1 MAAKERKEVVLS
13 IAGSDPSGGAGI
25 QADLKTLAVL
35 GVYGAAAVTC
45 LTVQNTR
52 EVAAVTPVAPDLVR
66 EQIELVLADLPV
78 THIKIGMIGTA
89 PIAEAVGEALT
100 GFAGEVIYDPV
111 LRASAGADLIEP
123 EALAAVRAGVIGRST
138 VITPNLAELAALT
151 GHIGTGPE
159 ELQAAGRQLL
169 SDFPG
174 LRAVVIKGGH
184 GPLQSGQVT
193 DYLLHRPAAG
203 APPVSLEA
211 SRPWVETANS
221 HGTGCT
227 FASAYAAFHLL
238 TGSDELAFTRA
249 AAFVHRLLVASAGL
263 RLGGGAGPLLH
274 HQLRASETF

>member
-1 MAAKERKEVVLS
+1 MAAKERKGVVLS

-52 EVAAVTPVAPDLVR
+52 EVATVTPVAPDLVR

-89 PIAEAVGEALT
+89 PIAEAVGETLT

-111 LRASAGADLIEP
+111 LRATAGADLTDP
-123 EALAAVRAGVIGRST
+123 AALAAVRAEIIGRAT
-138 VITPNLAELAALT
+138 VLTPNLAELQALT
-151 GHIGTGPE
+151 GCTDAKPE
-159 ELQAAGRQLL
+159 ELQAAGQKLL
-169 SDFPG
+169 ADFPD

-193 DYLLHRPAAG
+193 DYLLYRPAAG
-203 APPVSLEA
+203 ALPVSLEA

-227 FASAYAAFHLL
+227 FASAYTAFHLL

-249 AAFVHRLLVASAGL
+249 AAFVHRLLAASAGF
-263 RLGGGAGPLLH
+263 RLGGGTGPLLH
-274 HQLRASETF
+274 HLLRASEAF